1 MSELIKTRSKS
12 SSVQSARV
20 ERVVEVSIDKQLK
33 EIEKILLI
41 WQLLDLQHLLLVCSE
56 QFGV

>member
-12 SSVQSARV
+12 SAVQSARV

-33 EIEKILLI
+33 NIEKNFTYLAT
-41 WQLLDLQHLLLVCSE
+41 LDLQLLLLDCSG
-56 QFGV
+56 QFGE